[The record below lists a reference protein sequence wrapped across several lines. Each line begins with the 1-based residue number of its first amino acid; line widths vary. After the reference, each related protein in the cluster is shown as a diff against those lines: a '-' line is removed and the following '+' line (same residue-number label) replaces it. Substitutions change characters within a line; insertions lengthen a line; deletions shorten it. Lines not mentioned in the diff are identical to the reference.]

1 MILLDPDM
9 SVANQAIELVRRLND
24 PRYTAGASQISR
36 ELQEI
41 QLSDQGWAAADAMLD
56 HADTNIKFYGAL
68 TLQIKLNKDRST
80 LDDQAAA
87 ELRSR
92 LILWFIRLA
101 LGDMPPK
108 LIIDKLC
115 STMATYFIQTPV
127 PWTQTVRQI
136 ICSLHASD
144 IVPLDMLATYPDT
157 SQIIRELSGLKLF
170 MAVRFCRV
178 LAEDVQNSSTLGPQ
192 YYHLDSIFKS
202 NTTDSAILMTYLF
215 DTSTPLST
223 EIRVEAVN
231 CFSAWVTYSFAHW
244 TTDPV
249 ALQLLQS
256 LTPLVIT
263 HLLHHEESVR
273 DPTVEFFVNTLE
285 YRSKFLQKAHL
296 ESLSLLV
303 RRTIGPQCLLQ
314 NQNFLD
320 PTIVAFSKLITAYG
334 KLVVKDLISAR
345 NQESSQEIV
354 GLFQQLLCAPGYPA
368 EDDQVILNVTE
379 FWIEYAE
386 QIADTVM
393 DAAEDEVPFL
403 AAVRNDLMQAVQTY
417 IPKLQAAPLAV
428 MSEWDED
435 NIDHWQFFRDNI
447 SDFFEQVNNV
457 PETHLLSNMVVL
469 ATSVL
474 PTHQW
479 LHLEAIIFSINCISD
494 SIALSDEN
502 IQALSA
508 LIGTSMFSDISANS
522 AEIPNKLKRAVMTLV
537 DRYSSFIKK
546 NPQFL
551 PPVLTFLFT
560 ILGSTPADRVKLAD
574 ASAKS
579 LEQLCSSCRK
589 SLTPHLDELLQQF
602 PQALSGPSANS
613 YQKEKIMA
621 ALASIIQALPTEE
634 AKAAPLISL
643 IEVIENDLNAAIATL
658 NKGNVEDS
666 EVLGTSALQ
675 CLASIGKGIQA
686 LTNDVID
693 VDSDDEEGNDDSAT
707 TGNFWTSQAG
717 LEIQNRIVQCI
728 NIVEYLHNPGDAM
741 DAACAILRAGL
752 KETKPGP
759 LVFAPGATVAFIS
772 KAQISTPRI
781 EAIIGTACSFVSN
794 CSRKSSP
801 HMFDEM
807 SAVYQRVALVMQQL
821 GDPANDPQL
830 AQLCIDFLQRL
841 LVSYLDVLLSPSDD
855 EIAAALQFVINC
867 MVGNAPMLK
876 RNACNFFETM
886 LGLANPRTAHSL
898 PACRVSPLSVLGAF
912 AAPLS
917 RALIFNIGG
926 LAQRSEIESLCKPLR
941 ALVFSQPGLAKQH
954 LEDALLDAGFPST
967 NVGEKE
973 KRVFVAKVLGLRGGR
988 QTVVVVK
995 EFWALCKGTVTSF
1008 DVLVSKV
1015 TPREIRNP
1023 SDDTYYYL
1031 RTAGQGVNVYVL
1043 DTGFTQELNET
1054 EALRRTVKLA
1064 DDADIVLVALS
1075 GNERLP
1081 KTMALNRQHS
1091 IRD

>member
-1 MILLDPDM
+1 M
-9 SVANQAIELVRRLND
+9 SVADQAIELVRRLND
-24 PRYTAGASQISR
+24 PRYAAGASQISR

-68 TLQIKLNKDRST
+68 TLQIKLNKDRSA
-80 LDDQAAA
+80 LNDHAAA

-108 LIIDKLC
+108 LIVDKLC
-115 STMATYFIQTPV
+115 STMATYFIQSPV
-127 PWTQTVRQI
+127 SWTQTVRQV
-136 ICSLHASD
+136 ICSLHVGD
-144 IVPLDMLATYPDT
+144 IVPHDMLGTYPDT
-157 SQIIRELSGLKLF
+157 SQIISGLSGLRLF

-178 LAEDVQNSSTLGPQ
+178 LAEDVQNSSVLGPQ
-192 YYHLDSIFKS
+192 YYHLDNIFKS
-202 NTTDSAILMTYLF
+202 NTTDSAILMTYVLS
-215 DTSTPLST
+215 TSTPLST

-249 ALQLLQS
+249 ALQLLQN
-256 LTPLVIT
+256 LTPMALE

-273 DPTVEFFVNTLE
+273 DPTVELFVNTLE
-285 YRSKFLQKAHL
+285 YRSKFLQKDQL

-314 NQNFLD
+314 GQNFLD

-334 KLVVKDLISAR
+334 KLVVKDLISER
-345 NQESSQEIV
+345 NQESSQEIID
-354 GLFQQLLCAPGYPA
+354 LFQRLLRAPGYPA

-386 QIADTVM
+386 TIADTLM
-393 DAAEDEVPFL
+393 DAAEDEIPFL
-403 AAVRNDLMQAVQTY
+403 AVVRNDLMQAVQTY
-417 IPKLQAAPLAV
+417 IPKLQTPPLAE

-435 NIDHWQFFRDNI
+435 NVDHWQFFRDNI
-447 SDFFEQVNNV
+447 SDFFDQVNNV

-469 ATSVL
+469 ATNVL
-474 PTHQW
+474 PARQW

-508 LIGTSMFSDISANS
+508 LIGSSLFSDISSNS
-522 AEIPNKLKRAVMTLV
+522 ADVPNKLKRAAMTLV

-574 ASAKS
+574 ASAKT

-589 SLTPHLDELLQQF
+589 SLTPHLDELLQQC

-643 IEVIENDLNAAIATL
+643 IEVIENDLNTAIATL
-658 NKGNVEDS
+658 NKGNLEDS

-693 VDSDDEEGNDDSAT
+693 VDSDDEEGNDDSAA

-717 LEIQNRIVQCI
+717 VEIQNRIVQCI

-759 LVFAPGATVAFIS
+759 FVFPPSTTVAFIS

-794 CSRKSSP
+794 CSRKSAP

-830 AQLCIDFLQRL
+830 AQLCIDFMQRL
-841 LVSYLDVLLSPSDD
+841 LVSYIDVLLSPSDD

-876 RNACNFFETM
+876 RNACNFFETL

-898 PACRVSPLSVLGAF
+898 PPCRVPPLSVLTAF

-954 LEDALLDAGFPST
+954 LEEALLDANFPST
-967 NVGEKE
+967 NAGEKE

-1008 DVLVSKV
+1008 
-1015 TPREIRNP
+1015 E
-1023 SDDTYYYL
+1023 
-1031 RTAGQGVNVYVL
+1031 
-1043 DTGFTQELNET
+1043 
-1054 EALRRTVKLA
+1054 
-1064 DDADIVLVALS
+1064 
-1075 GNERLP
+1075 
-1081 KTMALNRQHS
+1081 
-1091 IRD
+1091 

>member
-1 MILLDPDM
+1 M
-9 SVANQAIELVRRLND
+9 SAAEQAIELVRRLND
-24 PRYTAGASQISR
+24 PRFAAGASQISR

-41 QLSDQGWAAADAMLD
+41 QLSDHGWAAADAMLD
-56 HADTNIKFYGAL
+56 HADANIKFYGAL

-80 LDDQAAA
+80 LNEQAAA

-92 LILWFIRLA
+92 LVLWFVSLRDL
-101 LGDMPPK
+101 PPK

-115 STMATYFIQTPV
+115 STMATYFIQTPL
-127 PWTQTVRQI
+127 PWTQTVRQV
-136 ICSLHASD
+136 ICSLYASD
-144 IVPLDMLATYPDT
+144 VVPHDMLSSYPDT
-157 SQIIRELSGLKLF
+157 SQIIGELSGLRLF

-202 NTTDSAILMTYLF
+202 NTTDSAILMTF
-215 DTSTPLST
+215 VFNPSTRCSP
-223 EIRVEAVN
+223 EIAVEAVN
-231 CFSAWVTYSFAHW
+231 CFSAWVAYSFAHW
-244 TTDPV
+244 NTDPV
-249 ALQLLQS
+249 ALQLLQN
-256 LTPLVIT
+256 LTPMAIQ
-263 HLLHHEESVR
+263 HLLHREQDVR

-285 YRSKFLQKAHL
+285 YRSKFLQKNDL

-303 RRTIGPQCLLQ
+303 RKTIGPQCLAQ
-314 NQNFLD
+314 RPNFLN
-320 PTIVAFSKLITAYG
+320 PAIVAFSKLVTAYG
-334 KLVVKDLISAR
+334 KLIVKDLISER
-345 NQESSQEIV
+345 NRESSQEIID
-354 GLFQQLLCAPGYPA
+354 LLQQLLTAPGYPA

-379 FWIEYAE
+379 FWIEFAE

-393 DAAEDEVPFL
+393 DSPEDEITFL
-403 AAVRNDLMQAVQTY
+403 AVVRTDLMQAVQTY
-417 IPKLQAAPLAV
+417 IPKLQAPPPSE

-435 NIDHWQFFRDNI
+435 NVDQWQFFRDNI
-447 SDFFEQVNNV
+447 SDFFDQVNAI
-457 PETHLLSNMVVL
+457 PDTHLLSNMVVL

-474 PTHQW
+474 PTQNW
-479 LHLEAIIFSINCISD
+479 LRLEVIIFSINCISD
-494 SIALSDEN
+494 SIVLSDEN
-502 IQALSA
+502 TQALSA
-508 LIGTSMFSDISANS
+508 LIGSSLFNDISSNDV
-522 AEIPNKLKRAVMTLV
+522 EVPNKLKRAAMTLV

-560 ILGSTPADRVKLAD
+560 ILASTPADRVKLAD
-574 ASAKS
+574 ASART

-589 SLTPHLDELLQQF
+589 SLTPHLGELLQQC

-634 AKAAPLISL
+634 AKAAPLESL
-643 IEVIENDLNAAIATL
+643 IGVIENDLNTAITTL
-658 NKGNVEDS
+658 NAGNLEDS
-666 EVLGTSALQ
+666 EMLGTSALQ

-693 VDSDDEEGNDDSAT
+693 VDSDDEEANDDPAAT
-707 TGNFWTSQAG
+707 SNFWTSSAG
-717 LEIQNRIVQCI
+717 VEIQNRIVQCI
-728 NIVEYLHNPGDAM
+728 NIVEFLHNPGDAM

-759 LVFAPGATVAFIS
+759 FVFPPQATVTFIS

-794 CSRKSSP
+794 CSRKSAP

-841 LVSYLDVLLSPSDD
+841 LVSYIDVLLSPSDD
-855 EIAAALQFVINC
+855 EIAAVLQFVINC

-876 RNACNFFETM
+876 RNACNFFETL
-886 LGLANPRTAHSL
+886 LGLANPRTANSL
-898 PACRVSPLSVLGAF
+898 PPCRVPPLSVLSAF
-912 AAPLS
+912 AGPLS
-917 RALIFNIGG
+917 QALIFNIGG

-954 LEDALLDAGFPST
+954 LEASLLDPGFPST

-973 KRVFVAKVLGLRGGR
+973 KRVFAAKVLGLRGGR

-1008 DVLVSKV
+1008 
-1015 TPREIRNP
+1015 E
-1023 SDDTYYYL
+1023 
-1031 RTAGQGVNVYVL
+1031 
-1043 DTGFTQELNET
+1043 
-1054 EALRRTVKLA
+1054 
-1064 DDADIVLVALS
+1064 
-1075 GNERLP
+1075 
-1081 KTMALNRQHS
+1081 
-1091 IRD
+1091 

>member
-1 MILLDPDM
+1 M
-9 SVANQAIELVRRLND
+9 SVAGQAIELVRRLND
-24 PRYTAGASQISR
+24 PRYAAGASQISR

-80 LDDQAAA
+80 LNEQAAA

-115 STMATYFIQTPV
+115 STMATYFIQSPV
-127 PWTQTVRQI
+127 SWTQTVRQV
-136 ICSLHASD
+136 ICSLHAGD
-144 IVPLDMLATYPDT
+144 VVPHDMLGTYPDT
-157 SQIIRELSGLKLF
+157 SQIISGLSGLKLF

-178 LAEDVQNSSTLGPQ
+178 LAEDVQNSSVLGPQ
-192 YYHLDSIFKS
+192 YYHLDNIFKS
-202 NTTDSAILMTYLF
+202 NTTDSAILMTYVLS
-215 DTSTPLST
+215 TSTPLST

-249 ALQLLQS
+249 ALQLLQN
-256 LTPLVIT
+256 LTPMALE

-285 YRSKFLQKAHL
+285 YRSKFLQKEQL

-314 NQNFLD
+314 GQNFLD
-320 PTIVAFSKLITAYG
+320 PTLVAFSKLITAYG
-334 KLVVKDLISAR
+334 KLVVKDLISER
-345 NQESSQEIV
+345 TQESSQEIID
-354 GLFQQLLCAPGYPA
+354 LFQQLLRAPGYPA

-386 QIADTVM
+386 TIADTLM
-393 DAAEDEVPFL
+393 DAAEDEIPFL
-403 AAVRNDLMQAVQTY
+403 AVVRNDLMQAVQTY
-417 IPKLQAAPLAV
+417 IPKLQAPPLAE

-435 NIDHWQFFRDNI
+435 NVDHWQFFRDNI
-447 SDFFEQVNNV
+447 SDFFDQVNNV

-469 ATSVL
+469 ATNVL
-474 PTHQW
+474 PARQW

-494 SIALSDEN
+494 SITLSDEN

-508 LIGTSMFSDISANS
+508 LIGSSLFSDISSNS
-522 AEIPNKLKRAVMTLV
+522 ADVPNKLKRAAMTLV

-589 SLTPHLDELLQQF
+589 SLTPHLDELLQQC

-634 AKAAPLISL
+634 AKATPLISL
-643 IEVIENDLNAAIATL
+643 IEVIENDLNTAIATL
-658 NKGNVEDS
+658 NRGNVEDS

-693 VDSDDEEGNDDSAT
+693 VDSDDEEGNDDSAA

-717 LEIQNRIVQCI
+717 VEIQNRIVQCI

-759 LVFAPGATVAFIS
+759 FVFPPSATVAFIS

-794 CSRKSSP
+794 CSRKTAP
-801 HMFDEM
+801 HMFGEM

-830 AQLCIDFLQRL
+830 AQLCIDFMQRL
-841 LVSYLDVLLSPSDD
+841 LVSYIDVLLSPSDD

-876 RNACNFFETM
+876 RNACNFFETL

-898 PACRVSPLSVLGAF
+898 PPCRVPPLSVLTAF

-954 LEDALLDAGFPST
+954 LEEALLDANFPST

-1008 DVLVSKV
+1008 
-1015 TPREIRNP
+1015 E
-1023 SDDTYYYL
+1023 
-1031 RTAGQGVNVYVL
+1031 
-1043 DTGFTQELNET
+1043 
-1054 EALRRTVKLA
+1054 
-1064 DDADIVLVALS
+1064 
-1075 GNERLP
+1075 
-1081 KTMALNRQHS
+1081 
-1091 IRD
+1091 

>member
-1 MILLDPDM
+1 
-9 SVANQAIELVRRLND
+9 
-24 PRYTAGASQISR
+24 
-36 ELQEI
+36 
-41 QLSDQGWAAADAMLD
+41 
-56 HADTNIKFYGAL
+56 
-68 TLQIKLNKDRST
+68 
-80 LDDQAAA
+80 
-87 ELRSR
+87 
-92 LILWFIRLA
+92 
-101 LGDMPPK
+101 
-108 LIIDKLC
+108 
-115 STMATYFIQTPV
+115 
-127 PWTQTVRQI
+127 
-136 ICSLHASD
+136 
-144 IVPLDMLATYPDT
+144 
-157 SQIIRELSGLKLF
+157 
-170 MAVRFCRV
+170 
-178 LAEDVQNSSTLGPQ
+178 
-192 YYHLDSIFKS
+192 
-202 NTTDSAILMTYLF
+202 
-215 DTSTPLST
+215 TSTPLST

-249 ALQLLQS
+249 ALQLLQN
-256 LTPLVIT
+256 LTPMALE

-273 DPTVEFFVNTLE
+273 DPTVELFVNTLE
-285 YRSKFLQKAHL
+285 YRSKFLQKDQL

-314 NQNFLD
+314 GQNFLD

-334 KLVVKDLISAR
+334 KLVVKDLISER
-345 NQESSQEIV
+345 NQESSQEIID
-354 GLFQQLLCAPGYPA
+354 LFQRLLRAPGYPA

-386 QIADTVM
+386 TIADTLM
-393 DAAEDEVPFL
+393 DAAEDEIPFL
-403 AAVRNDLMQAVQTY
+403 AVVRNDLMQAVQTY
-417 IPKLQAAPLAV
+417 IPKLQTPPLAE

-435 NIDHWQFFRDNI
+435 NVDHWQFFRDNI
-447 SDFFEQVNNV
+447 SDFFDQVNNV

-469 ATSVL
+469 ATNVL
-474 PTHQW
+474 PARHW

-508 LIGTSMFSDISANS
+508 LIGSSLFSDISSNS
-522 AEIPNKLKRAVMTLV
+522 ADVPNKLKRAAMTLV

-589 SLTPHLDELLQQF
+589 SLTPHLDELLRQC

-643 IEVIENDLNAAIATL
+643 IEVIENDLNTAIATL

-693 VDSDDEEGNDDSAT
+693 VDSDDEEGNDDSAAM
-707 TGNFWTSQAG
+707 GNFWTSQAG
-717 LEIQNRIVQCI
+717 VEIQNRIVQCI

-759 LVFAPGATVAFIS
+759 FVFPPSATVAFIS

-794 CSRKSSP
+794 CSRKSAP

-830 AQLCIDFLQRL
+830 AQLCIDFMQRL
-841 LVSYLDVLLSPSDD
+841 LVSYIDVLLSPSDD
-855 EIAAALQFVINC
+855 EIAATLQFVINC

-876 RNACNFFETM
+876 RNACSFFETL

-898 PACRVSPLSVLGAF
+898 PPCRVPPLSVLSAF

-917 RALIFNIGG
+917 RALVFNIGG

-954 LEDALLDAGFPST
+954 LEEALLDANFPST

-1008 DVLVSKV
+1008 
-1015 TPREIRNP
+1015 E
-1023 SDDTYYYL
+1023 
-1031 RTAGQGVNVYVL
+1031 
-1043 DTGFTQELNET
+1043 
-1054 EALRRTVKLA
+1054 
-1064 DDADIVLVALS
+1064 
-1075 GNERLP
+1075 
-1081 KTMALNRQHS
+1081 
-1091 IRD
+1091 

>member
-1 MILLDPDM
+1 M
-9 SVANQAIELVRRLND
+9 SVADQAIELVRRLND
-24 PRYTAGASQISR
+24 PRYAAGASQISR

-41 QLSDQGWAAADAMLD
+41 QLSDQGWVAADAMLD
-56 HADTNIKFYGAL
+56 HTDTNIKFYGAL

-80 LDDQAAA
+80 LNEQAAA

-115 STMATYFIQTPV
+115 STMATYFIQSPV

-136 ICSLHASD
+136 ICSLHAGD
-144 IVPLDMLATYPDT
+144 VVPHDMLGTYSDT
-157 SQIIRELSGLKLF
+157 SRIISGLSGLKLF

-178 LAEDVQNSSTLGPQ
+178 LAEDVQNSSVLGPQ
-192 YYHLDSIFKS
+192 YYHLDNIFKS
-202 NTTDSAILMTYLF
+202 NTTDSAILMTYVF
-215 DTSTPLST
+215 STSTPLST

-249 ALQLLQS
+249 ALQLLQN
-256 LTPLVIT
+256 LTPMALE
-263 HLLHHEESVR
+263 HLLHHDESVR

-285 YRSKFLQKAHL
+285 YRSKFLQKEQL

-303 RRTIGPQCLLQ
+303 RRTVGPQCLLQ
-314 NQNFLD
+314 GQSFLD

-334 KLVVKDLISAR
+334 KLVVKDLISER
-345 NQESSQEIV
+345 NQESSQEIID
-354 GLFQQLLCAPGYPA
+354 LFQQLLRAPGYPA

-386 QIADTVM
+386 TIADTLM
-393 DAAEDEVPFL
+393 DAAEDEIPFL
-403 AAVRNDLMQAVQTY
+403 AIVRNDLMQAVQTY
-417 IPKLQAAPLAV
+417 IPKLQAPPLAE
-428 MSEWDED
+428 MTEWDED
-435 NIDHWQFFRDNI
+435 NVDHWQFFRDNI
-447 SDFFEQVNNV
+447 SDFFDQVNNV

-469 ATSVL
+469 ATNVL
-474 PTHQW
+474 PACQW

-508 LIGTSMFSDISANS
+508 LIGSSLFSDISSNS
-522 AEIPNKLKRAVMTLV
+522 TDVPNKLKRAAMTLV

-560 ILGSTPADRVKLAD
+560 ILASTPADRVKLAD

-589 SLTPHLDELLQQF
+589 SLTPHLDELLQQC

-621 ALASIIQALPTEE
+621 ALASIIQALPSEE

-643 IEVIENDLNAAIATL
+643 IQVIENDLNTAIATL
-658 NKGNVEDS
+658 NKGNLEDS

-693 VDSDDEEGNDDSAT
+693 VDSDDEEGNDDIAA

-717 LEIQNRIVQCI
+717 IEIQNRIVQCI

-759 LVFAPGATVAFIS
+759 FVFPPSATVAFIS

-794 CSRKSSP
+794 CSRKTAP

-830 AQLCIDFLQRL
+830 AQLCIDFMQRL
-841 LVSYLDVLLSPSDD
+841 LVSYIDVLLSPTDD

-876 RNACNFFETM
+876 RNACNFFETL

-898 PACRVSPLSVLGAF
+898 PSCRVPPLSVLTAF
-912 AAPLS
+912 ASPLS
-917 RALIFNIGG
+917 RAVIFNIGG

-954 LEDALLDAGFPST
+954 LEQALLDPSFPST
-967 NVGEKE
+967 NVEEKE
-973 KRVFVAKVLGLRGGR
+973 KRVFAAKVLGLRGGR

-1008 DVLVSKV
+1008 
-1015 TPREIRNP
+1015 E
-1023 SDDTYYYL
+1023 
-1031 RTAGQGVNVYVL
+1031 
-1043 DTGFTQELNET
+1043 
-1054 EALRRTVKLA
+1054 
-1064 DDADIVLVALS
+1064 
-1075 GNERLP
+1075 
-1081 KTMALNRQHS
+1081 
-1091 IRD
+1091 

>member
-1 MILLDPDM
+1 M
-9 SVANQAIELVRRLND
+9 SVADQAIELVRRLND
-24 PRYTAGASQISR
+24 PRYAADASQISR
-36 ELQEI
+36 QLQDI

-80 LDDQAAA
+80 LNEYAAT

-115 STMATYFIQTPV
+115 STMATYFIQSPV
-127 PWTQTVRQI
+127 SWTQTVRQI
-136 ICSLHASD
+136 ICSLHAGD
-144 IVPLDMLATYPDT
+144 VVPHDMLGTYPDT
-157 SQIIRELSGLKLF
+157 SQIISGLSGLKLF

-178 LAEDVQNSSTLGPQ
+178 LAEDVQNSSVLGPQ
-192 YYHLDSIFKS
+192 YYHLDNIFKS
-202 NTTDSAILMTYLF
+202 NTTDSAILMTYVLS
-215 DTSTPLST
+215 TSTPLST

-249 ALQLLQS
+249 ALQLLQN
-256 LTPLVIT
+256 LTPMALE

-273 DPTVEFFVNTLE
+273 DPTVELFVNTLE
-285 YRSKFLQKAHL
+285 YRSKFLQKDQL

-314 NQNFLD
+314 GQNFLD

-334 KLVVKDLISAR
+334 KLVVKDLISER
-345 NQESSQEIV
+345 NQESSQEIID
-354 GLFQQLLCAPGYPA
+354 LFQRLLRAPGYPA

-386 QIADTVM
+386 TIADTLM
-393 DAAEDEVPFL
+393 DAAEDEIPFL
-403 AAVRNDLMQAVQTY
+403 AVVRNDLMQAVQTY
-417 IPKLQAAPLAV
+417 IPKLQTPPLAE

-435 NIDHWQFFRDNI
+435 NVDHWQFFRDNI
-447 SDFFEQVNNV
+447 SDFFDQVNNV

-469 ATSVL
+469 ATNVL
-474 PTHQW
+474 PARQW

-508 LIGTSMFSDISANS
+508 LIGSSLFSDISSNS
-522 AEIPNKLKRAVMTLV
+522 ADVPNKLKRAAMTLV

-574 ASAKS
+574 ASAKT

-589 SLTPHLDELLQQF
+589 SLTPHLDELLQQC

-643 IEVIENDLNAAIATL
+643 IEVIENDLNTAIATL
-658 NKGNVEDS
+658 NKGNLEDS

-693 VDSDDEEGNDDSAT
+693 VDSDDEEGNDDSAA

-717 LEIQNRIVQCI
+717 VEIQNRIVQCI

-759 LVFAPGATVAFIS
+759 FVFPPSTTVAFIS

-794 CSRKSSP
+794 CSRKSAP

-830 AQLCIDFLQRL
+830 AQLCIDFMQRL
-841 LVSYLDVLLSPSDD
+841 LVSYIDVLLSPSDD

-876 RNACNFFETM
+876 RNACNFFETL

-898 PACRVSPLSVLGAF
+898 PPCRVPPLSVLTAF

-954 LEDALLDAGFPST
+954 LEEALLDANFPST
-967 NVGEKE
+967 NAGEKE

-1008 DVLVSKV
+1008 
-1015 TPREIRNP
+1015 E
-1023 SDDTYYYL
+1023 
-1031 RTAGQGVNVYVL
+1031 
-1043 DTGFTQELNET
+1043 
-1054 EALRRTVKLA
+1054 
-1064 DDADIVLVALS
+1064 
-1075 GNERLP
+1075 
-1081 KTMALNRQHS
+1081 
-1091 IRD
+1091 

>member
-1 MILLDPDM
+1 M
-9 SVANQAIELVRRLND
+9 SVADQAIELVRRLND
-24 PRYTAGASQISR
+24 PRYAAGASQISR

-80 LDDQAAA
+80 LNDSAAD

-115 STMATYFIQTPV
+115 STMATYFIQSPV
-127 PWTQTVRQI
+127 SWTQTVRQI
-136 ICSLHASD
+136 ICSLHAGEVVSH
-144 IVPLDMLATYPDT
+144 DMLGTYPDT
-157 SQIIRELSGLKLF
+157 SQIVSGLSGLKLF

-178 LAEDVQNSSTLGPQ
+178 LAEDVQNSSILGPQ
-192 YYHLDSIFKS
+192 YYHLDNIFKS
-202 NTTDSAILMTYLF
+202 NTTDSAILITYVF
-215 DTSTPLST
+215 STSTPLST

-249 ALQLLQS
+249 ALQLLQN
-256 LTPLVIT
+256 LTPMAME
-263 HLLHHEESVR
+263 HLLHQEESVR
-273 DPTVEFFVNTLE
+273 DPAVEFFVNTLE
-285 YRSKFLQKAHL
+285 YRSKFLQKEHL

-314 NQNFLD
+314 SSNFLD

-334 KLVVKDLISAR
+334 KLIVKDLMNER
-345 NQESSQEIV
+345 NHESSQEIID
-354 GLFQQLLCAPGYPA
+354 LFQQLLRAPGYPA
-368 EDDQVILNVTE
+368 EDDHVILNVTE

-393 DAAEDEVPFL
+393 DAAEDEIPFL

-417 IPKLQAAPLAV
+417 IPKLQAPPLAE

-435 NIDHWQFFRDNI
+435 NVDHWQFFRDNI
-447 SDFFEQVNNV
+447 SDFFDQVNNV
-457 PETHLLSNMVVL
+457 PETHLLSNMIVL
-469 ATSVL
+469 ATNVL

-494 SIALSDEN
+494 SIAMSDEN

-508 LIGTSMFSDISANS
+508 LIGSSLFSDISSNS
-522 AEIPNKLKRAVMTLV
+522 ADIPNKLKRAAMTLV

-560 ILGSTPADRVKLAD
+560 ILGSTLADRVKLAD

-589 SLTPHLDELLQQF
+589 SLTPHLDELLQQC

-658 NKGNVEDS
+658 NKGNIEDS

-686 LTNDVID
+686 PTNDVID
-693 VDSDDEEGNDDSAT
+693 VDSDDEEGNDDSAAT
-707 TGNFWTSQAG
+707 SNFWTSQAG
-717 LEIQNRIVQCI
+717 VEIQNRIVQCI

-759 LVFAPGATVAFIS
+759 FVFPPSATVAFIS

-794 CSRKSSP
+794 CSRKSAP

-830 AQLCIDFLQRL
+830 AQLCIDFMQRL
-841 LVSYLDVLLSPSDD
+841 LVSYIDVLLSPSDD

-876 RNACNFFETM
+876 RNACNFFETL

-898 PACRVSPLSVLGAF
+898 PACRVPPLSVLNAF

-954 LEDALLDAGFPST
+954 LEEALLDANFPST

-1008 DVLVSKV
+1008 
-1015 TPREIRNP
+1015 E
-1023 SDDTYYYL
+1023 
-1031 RTAGQGVNVYVL
+1031 
-1043 DTGFTQELNET
+1043 
-1054 EALRRTVKLA
+1054 
-1064 DDADIVLVALS
+1064 
-1075 GNERLP
+1075 
-1081 KTMALNRQHS
+1081 
-1091 IRD
+1091 

>member
-1 MILLDPDM
+1 
-9 SVANQAIELVRRLND
+9 
-24 PRYTAGASQISR
+24 
-36 ELQEI
+36 
-41 QLSDQGWAAADAMLD
+41 
-56 HADTNIKFYGAL
+56 
-68 TLQIKLNKDRST
+68 
-80 LDDQAAA
+80 
-87 ELRSR
+87 
-92 LILWFIRLA
+92 
-101 LGDMPPK
+101 
-108 LIIDKLC
+108 
-115 STMATYFIQTPV
+115 
-127 PWTQTVRQI
+127 
-136 ICSLHASD
+136 
-144 IVPLDMLATYPDT
+144 
-157 SQIIRELSGLKLF
+157 
-170 MAVRFCRV
+170 
-178 LAEDVQNSSTLGPQ
+178 
-192 YYHLDSIFKS
+192 
-202 NTTDSAILMTYLF
+202 MTYVLS
-215 DTSTPLST
+215 TSTPLST

-249 ALQLLQS
+249 ALQLLQN
-256 LTPLVIT
+256 LTPMALE

-285 YRSKFLQKAHL
+285 YRSKFLQKEQL

-314 NQNFLD
+314 GQNFLD

-334 KLVVKDLISAR
+334 KLVVKDLISER
-345 NQESSQEIV
+345 NQESSQEIID
-354 GLFQQLLCAPGYPA
+354 LFQQLLRAPGYPA
-368 EDDQVILNVTE
+368 EDDQVIINVTE

-386 QIADTVM
+386 TIADTLM
-393 DAAEDEVPFL
+393 DAAEDKIPFL
-403 AAVRNDLMQAVQTY
+403 AVVRNDLMQAVQTY
-417 IPKLQAAPLAV
+417 IPKLQAPPLAE

-435 NIDHWQFFRDNI
+435 NVDHWQFFRDNI
-447 SDFFEQVNNV
+447 SDFFDQVNNV

-469 ATSVL
+469 ATNVL
-474 PTHQW
+474 PARHW

-508 LIGTSMFSDISANS
+508 LIGSSLFSDISSNS
-522 AEIPNKLKRAVMTLV
+522 ADVPNKLKRAAMTLV

-589 SLTPHLDELLQQF
+589 SLTPHLDELLRQC

-643 IEVIENDLNAAIATL
+643 IEVIENDLNTAIATL

-693 VDSDDEEGNDDSAT
+693 VDSDDEEGNDDSAAM
-707 TGNFWTSQAG
+707 GNFWTSQAG
-717 LEIQNRIVQCI
+717 VEIQNRIVQCI

-759 LVFAPGATVAFIS
+759 FVFPPSATVAFIS

-794 CSRKSSP
+794 CSRKSAP

-830 AQLCIDFLQRL
+830 AQLCIDFMQRL
-841 LVSYLDVLLSPSDD
+841 LVSYIDVLLSPSDD
-855 EIAAALQFVINC
+855 EIAATLQFVINC

-876 RNACNFFETM
+876 RNACSFFETL

-898 PACRVSPLSVLGAF
+898 PPCRVPPLSVLSAF

-917 RALIFNIGG
+917 RALVFNIGG

-954 LEDALLDAGFPST
+954 LEEALLDANFPST

-1008 DVLVSKV
+1008 
-1015 TPREIRNP
+1015 E
-1023 SDDTYYYL
+1023 
-1031 RTAGQGVNVYVL
+1031 
-1043 DTGFTQELNET
+1043 
-1054 EALRRTVKLA
+1054 
-1064 DDADIVLVALS
+1064 
-1075 GNERLP
+1075 
-1081 KTMALNRQHS
+1081 
-1091 IRD
+1091 

>member
-1 MILLDPDM
+1 
-9 SVANQAIELVRRLND
+9 
-24 PRYTAGASQISR
+24 
-36 ELQEI
+36 
-41 QLSDQGWAAADAMLD
+41 
-56 HADTNIKFYGAL
+56 
-68 TLQIKLNKDRST
+68 
-80 LDDQAAA
+80 
-87 ELRSR
+87 
-92 LILWFIRLA
+92 
-101 LGDMPPK
+101 
-108 LIIDKLC
+108 
-115 STMATYFIQTPV
+115 
-127 PWTQTVRQI
+127 
-136 ICSLHASD
+136 
-144 IVPLDMLATYPDT
+144 
-157 SQIIRELSGLKLF
+157 
-170 MAVRFCRV
+170 
-178 LAEDVQNSSTLGPQ
+178 
-192 YYHLDSIFKS
+192 
-202 NTTDSAILMTYLF
+202 
-215 DTSTPLST
+215 
-223 EIRVEAVN
+223 
-231 CFSAWVTYSFAHW
+231 
-244 TTDPV
+244 
-249 ALQLLQS
+249 
-256 LTPLVIT
+256 
-263 HLLHHEESVR
+263 
-273 DPTVEFFVNTLE
+273 
-285 YRSKFLQKAHL
+285 
-296 ESLSLLV
+296 
-303 RRTIGPQCLLQ
+303 
-314 NQNFLD
+314 
-320 PTIVAFSKLITAYG
+320 
-334 KLVVKDLISAR
+334 
-345 NQESSQEIV
+345 
-354 GLFQQLLCAPGYPA
+354 
-368 EDDQVILNVTE
+368 
-379 FWIEYAE
+379 
-386 QIADTVM
+386 
-393 DAAEDEVPFL
+393 
-403 AAVRNDLMQAVQTY
+403 
-417 IPKLQAAPLAV
+417 
-428 MSEWDED
+428 
-435 NIDHWQFFRDNI
+435 
-447 SDFFEQVNNV
+447 
-457 PETHLLSNMVVL
+457 MVVL
-469 ATSVL
+469 ATNVL
-474 PTHQW
+474 PARQW

-508 LIGTSMFSDISANS
+508 LIGSSLFSDISSNS
-522 AEIPNKLKRAVMTLV
+522 ADVPNKLKRAAMTLV

-574 ASAKS
+574 ASAKT

-589 SLTPHLDELLQQF
+589 SLTPHLDELLQQC

-643 IEVIENDLNAAIATL
+643 IEVIENDLNTAIATL
-658 NKGNVEDS
+658 NKGNLEDS

-693 VDSDDEEGNDDSAT
+693 VDSDDEEGNDDSAA

-717 LEIQNRIVQCI
+717 VEIQNRIVQCI

-759 LVFAPGATVAFIS
+759 FVFPPSTTVAFIS

-794 CSRKSSP
+794 CSRKSAP

-830 AQLCIDFLQRL
+830 AQLCIDFMQRL
-841 LVSYLDVLLSPSDD
+841 LVSYIDVLLSPSDD

-876 RNACNFFETM
+876 RNACNFFETL

-898 PACRVSPLSVLGAF
+898 PPCRVPPLSVLTAF

-954 LEDALLDAGFPST
+954 LEEALLDANFPST
-967 NVGEKE
+967 NAGEKE

-1008 DVLVSKV
+1008 
-1015 TPREIRNP
+1015 E
-1023 SDDTYYYL
+1023 
-1031 RTAGQGVNVYVL
+1031 
-1043 DTGFTQELNET
+1043 
-1054 EALRRTVKLA
+1054 
-1064 DDADIVLVALS
+1064 
-1075 GNERLP
+1075 
-1081 KTMALNRQHS
+1081 
-1091 IRD
+1091 

>member
-1 MILLDPDM
+1 
-9 SVANQAIELVRRLND
+9 
-24 PRYTAGASQISR
+24 
-36 ELQEI
+36 
-41 QLSDQGWAAADAMLD
+41 
-56 HADTNIKFYGAL
+56 
-68 TLQIKLNKDRST
+68 
-80 LDDQAAA
+80 
-87 ELRSR
+87 
-92 LILWFIRLA
+92 
-101 LGDMPPK
+101 
-108 LIIDKLC
+108 
-115 STMATYFIQTPV
+115 
-127 PWTQTVRQI
+127 
-136 ICSLHASD
+136 
-144 IVPLDMLATYPDT
+144 
-157 SQIIRELSGLKLF
+157 
-170 MAVRFCRV
+170 
-178 LAEDVQNSSTLGPQ
+178 
-192 YYHLDSIFKS
+192 
-202 NTTDSAILMTYLF
+202 
-215 DTSTPLST
+215 T

-249 ALQLLQS
+249 ALQLLQN
-256 LTPLVIT
+256 LTPMALE

-273 DPTVEFFVNTLE
+273 DPTVELFVNTLE
-285 YRSKFLQKAHL
+285 YRSKFLQKDQL

-314 NQNFLD
+314 GQNFLD

-334 KLVVKDLISAR
+334 KLVVKDLISER
-345 NQESSQEIV
+345 NQESSQEIID
-354 GLFQQLLCAPGYPA
+354 LFQRLLRAPGYPA

-386 QIADTVM
+386 TIADTLM
-393 DAAEDEVPFL
+393 DAAEDEIPFL
-403 AAVRNDLMQAVQTY
+403 AVVRNDLMQAVQTY
-417 IPKLQAAPLAV
+417 IPKLQTPPLAE

-435 NIDHWQFFRDNI
+435 NVDHWQFFRDNI
-447 SDFFEQVNNV
+447 SDFFDQVNNV

-469 ATSVL
+469 ATNVL
-474 PTHQW
+474 PARHW

-508 LIGTSMFSDISANS
+508 LIGSSLFSDISSNS
-522 AEIPNKLKRAVMTLV
+522 ADVPNKLKRAAMTLV

-589 SLTPHLDELLQQF
+589 SLTPHLDELLRQC

-643 IEVIENDLNAAIATL
+643 IEVIENDLNTAIATL

-693 VDSDDEEGNDDSAT
+693 VDSDDEEGNDDSAAM
-707 TGNFWTSQAG
+707 GNFWTSQAG
-717 LEIQNRIVQCI
+717 VEIQNRIVQCI

-759 LVFAPGATVAFIS
+759 FVFPPSATVAFIS

-794 CSRKSSP
+794 CSRKSAP

-830 AQLCIDFLQRL
+830 AQLCIDFMQRL
-841 LVSYLDVLLSPSDD
+841 LVSYIDVLLSPSDD
-855 EIAAALQFVINC
+855 EIAATLQFVINC

-876 RNACNFFETM
+876 RNACSFFETL

-898 PACRVSPLSVLGAF
+898 PPCRVPPLSVLSAF

-917 RALIFNIGG
+917 RALVFNIGG

-954 LEDALLDAGFPST
+954 LEEALLDANFPST

-1008 DVLVSKV
+1008 
-1015 TPREIRNP
+1015 E
-1023 SDDTYYYL
+1023 
-1031 RTAGQGVNVYVL
+1031 
-1043 DTGFTQELNET
+1043 
-1054 EALRRTVKLA
+1054 
-1064 DDADIVLVALS
+1064 
-1075 GNERLP
+1075 
-1081 KTMALNRQHS
+1081 
-1091 IRD
+1091 

>member
-1 MILLDPDM
+1 M
-9 SVANQAIELVRRLND
+9 SVADQAIELVRRLND
-24 PRYTAGASQISR
+24 PRYAAGASQISR

-41 QLSDQGWAAADAMLD
+41 QLSDQGWAAANAMLD

-80 LDDQAAA
+80 LNEHAAA

-115 STMATYFIQTPV
+115 STMATYFIQSPV
-127 PWTQTVRQI
+127 TWTQTVRQI
-136 ICSLHASD
+136 ICSLHAGD
-144 IVPLDMLATYPDT
+144 VVPHDMLGTYPDT
-157 SQIIRELSGLKLF
+157 SQIISGLSGLKLF

-178 LAEDVQNSSTLGPQ
+178 LAEDVQNSSVLGPQ
-192 YYHLDSIFKS
+192 YYHLDNIFKG
-202 NTTDSAILMTYLF
+202 NTTDSAILMTYVF
-215 DTSTPLST
+215 STSTLLST

-231 CFSAWVTYSFAHW
+231 CFSAWVTYSFSHW
-244 TTDPV
+244 ATDPV
-249 ALQLLQS
+249 ALQLLQN
-256 LTPLVIT
+256 LTPMALE
-263 HLLHHEESVR
+263 HLLHHDESVR

-285 YRSKFLQKAHL
+285 YRSKFLQKEQL

-303 RRTIGPQCLLQ
+303 RRTIGPQCVLQ
-314 NQNFLD
+314 GQNFLD

-334 KLVVKDLISAR
+334 KLVVKDLISER
-345 NQESSQEIV
+345 NQESSQEIID
-354 GLFQQLLCAPGYPA
+354 LFQQLLRAPGYPA

-386 QIADTVM
+386 TIADTLM
-393 DAAEDEVPFL
+393 DAAEDEIPFL
-403 AAVRNDLMQAVQTY
+403 AIVRNDLMQAVQTY
-417 IPKLQAAPLAV
+417 IPKLQAPPLAE

-435 NIDHWQFFRDNI
+435 NVDHWQFFRDNI
-447 SDFFEQVNNV
+447 SDFFDQVNNV

-474 PTHQW
+474 PTRQW

-508 LIGTSMFSDISANS
+508 LIGSSLFSDISSNS
-522 AEIPNKLKRAVMTLV
+522 ADVPNKLKRAAMTLV

-589 SLTPHLDELLQQF
+589 SLTPHLDELLQQC

-643 IEVIENDLNAAIATL
+643 IEVIENDLNTAIATL

-693 VDSDDEEGNDDSAT
+693 VDSDDEEGNDDSAA

-717 LEIQNRIVQCI
+717 VEIQNRIVQCI

-759 LVFAPGATVAFIS
+759 FVFPPSATVAFIS

-794 CSRKSSP
+794 CSRKSAP
-801 HMFDEM
+801 HMFDEI
-807 SAVYQRVALVMQQL
+807 SAVYQTVALVMQQL

-830 AQLCIDFLQRL
+830 AQLCIDFMQRL
-841 LVSYLDVLLSPSDD
+841 LVSYIDVLLSPSDD

-876 RNACNFFETM
+876 RNACNFFETL

-898 PACRVSPLSVLGAF
+898 PACRVPPLSVLSAF

-954 LEDALLDAGFPST
+954 LEEALLDANFPSI

-1008 DVLVSKV
+1008 
-1015 TPREIRNP
+1015 E
-1023 SDDTYYYL
+1023 
-1031 RTAGQGVNVYVL
+1031 
-1043 DTGFTQELNET
+1043 
-1054 EALRRTVKLA
+1054 
-1064 DDADIVLVALS
+1064 
-1075 GNERLP
+1075 
-1081 KTMALNRQHS
+1081 
-1091 IRD
+1091 

>member
-1 MILLDPDM
+1 M
-9 SVANQAIELVRRLND
+9 SVADQAIELVRRLND
-24 PRYTAGASQISR
+24 PRYAADASQISR
-36 ELQEI
+36 QLQDI

-80 LDDQAAA
+80 LNEYAAT

-115 STMATYFIQTPV
+115 STMATYFIQSPV
-127 PWTQTVRQI
+127 SWTQTVRQI
-136 ICSLHASD
+136 ICSLHAGD
-144 IVPLDMLATYPDT
+144 VVPHDMLGTYPDT
-157 SQIIRELSGLKLF
+157 SQIISGLSGLKLF

-178 LAEDVQNSSTLGPQ
+178 LAEDVQNSSVLGPQ
-192 YYHLDSIFKS
+192 YYHLDNIFKS
-202 NTTDSAILMTYLF
+202 NTTDSAILMTYVLS
-215 DTSTPLST
+215 TSTPLST

-249 ALQLLQS
+249 ALQLLQN
-256 LTPLVIT
+256 LTPMALE

-273 DPTVEFFVNTLE
+273 DPTVELFVNTLE
-285 YRSKFLQKAHL
+285 YRSKFLQKDQL

-314 NQNFLD
+314 GQNFLD

-334 KLVVKDLISAR
+334 KLVVKDLISER
-345 NQESSQEIV
+345 NRESSQEIID
-354 GLFQQLLCAPGYPA
+354 LFQRLLRAPGYPA

-386 QIADTVM
+386 TIADTLM
-393 DAAEDEVPFL
+393 DAAEDEIPFL
-403 AAVRNDLMQAVQTY
+403 AVVRTDLMQAVQTY
-417 IPKLQAAPLAV
+417 IPKLQAPPLAE

-435 NIDHWQFFRDNI
+435 NVDHWQFFRDNI
-447 SDFFEQVNNV
+447 SDFFDQVNNV

-469 ATSVL
+469 ATNVL
-474 PTHQW
+474 PARQW
-479 LHLEAIIFSINCISD
+479 LHLEAIIFSITCISD

-508 LIGTSMFSDISANS
+508 LIGSSLFSDISSNS
-522 AEIPNKLKRAVMTLV
+522 ADVPNKLKRAAMTLV

-574 ASAKS
+574 ASAKT

-589 SLTPHLDELLQQF
+589 SLTPHLDELLQQC

-643 IEVIENDLNAAIATL
+643 IEVIENDLNTAIATL
-658 NKGNVEDS
+658 NKGNLEDS

-693 VDSDDEEGNDDSAT
+693 VDSDDEEGNDDSAA

-717 LEIQNRIVQCI
+717 VEIQNRIVQCI

-759 LVFAPGATVAFIS
+759 FVFPPSATVAFIS

-794 CSRKSSP
+794 CSRKSAP

-830 AQLCIDFLQRL
+830 AQLCIDFMQRL
-841 LVSYLDVLLSPSDD
+841 LVSYIDVLLSPSDD

-876 RNACNFFETM
+876 RNACNFFETL

-898 PACRVSPLSVLGAF
+898 PPCRVPPLSVLTAF

-954 LEDALLDAGFPST
+954 LEEALLDANFPST

-1008 DVLVSKV
+1008 
-1015 TPREIRNP
+1015 E
-1023 SDDTYYYL
+1023 
-1031 RTAGQGVNVYVL
+1031 
-1043 DTGFTQELNET
+1043 
-1054 EALRRTVKLA
+1054 
-1064 DDADIVLVALS
+1064 
-1075 GNERLP
+1075 
-1081 KTMALNRQHS
+1081 
-1091 IRD
+1091 

>member
-1 MILLDPDM
+1 M
-9 SVANQAIELVRRLND
+9 SVADQAIELVRRLND
-24 PRYTAGASQISR
+24 PRYAAGASQISR

-68 TLQIKLNKDRST
+68 TLQIKLNKDRSA
-80 LDDQAAA
+80 LNDHAAA

-108 LIIDKLC
+108 LIVDKLC
-115 STMATYFIQTPV
+115 STMATYFIQSPV
-127 PWTQTVRQI
+127 SWTQTVRQV
-136 ICSLHASD
+136 ICSLHVGD
-144 IVPLDMLATYPDT
+144 IVPHDMLGTYPDT
-157 SQIIRELSGLKLF
+157 SQIISGLSGLRLF

-178 LAEDVQNSSTLGPQ
+178 LAEDVQNSSVLGPQ
-192 YYHLDSIFKS
+192 YYHLDNIFKS
-202 NTTDSAILMTYLF
+202 NTTDSAILMTYVLS
-215 DTSTPLST
+215 TSTPLST

-249 ALQLLQS
+249 ALQLLQN
-256 LTPLVIT
+256 LTPMALE

-285 YRSKFLQKAHL
+285 YRSKFLQKEQL

-314 NQNFLD
+314 GQNFLD

-334 KLVVKDLISAR
+334 KLVVKDLISER
-345 NQESSQEIV
+345 NQESSQEIID
-354 GLFQQLLCAPGYPA
+354 LFQQLLRAPGYPA
-368 EDDQVILNVTE
+368 EDDQVIINVTE

-386 QIADTVM
+386 TIADTLM
-393 DAAEDEVPFL
+393 DAAEDKIPFL
-403 AAVRNDLMQAVQTY
+403 AVVRNDLMQAVQTY
-417 IPKLQAAPLAV
+417 IPKLQAPPLAE

-435 NIDHWQFFRDNI
+435 NVDHWQFFRDNI
-447 SDFFEQVNNV
+447 SDFFDQVNNV

-469 ATSVL
+469 ATNVL
-474 PTHQW
+474 PARHW

-508 LIGTSMFSDISANS
+508 LIGSSLFSDISSNS
-522 AEIPNKLKRAVMTLV
+522 ADVPNKLKRAAMTLV

-589 SLTPHLDELLQQF
+589 SLTPHLDELLRQC

-643 IEVIENDLNAAIATL
+643 IEVIENDLNTAIATL

-693 VDSDDEEGNDDSAT
+693 VDSDDEEGNDDSAAM
-707 TGNFWTSQAG
+707 GNFWTSQAG
-717 LEIQNRIVQCI
+717 VEIQNRIVQCI

-759 LVFAPGATVAFIS
+759 FVFPPSATVAFIS

-794 CSRKSSP
+794 CSRKSAP

-830 AQLCIDFLQRL
+830 AQLCIDFMQRL
-841 LVSYLDVLLSPSDD
+841 LVSYIDVLLSPSDD
-855 EIAAALQFVINC
+855 EIAATLQFVINC

-876 RNACNFFETM
+876 RNACSFFETL

-898 PACRVSPLSVLGAF
+898 PPCRVPPLSVLSAF

-917 RALIFNIGG
+917 RALVFNIGG

-954 LEDALLDAGFPST
+954 LEEALLDANFPST

-1008 DVLVSKV
+1008 
-1015 TPREIRNP
+1015 E
-1023 SDDTYYYL
+1023 
-1031 RTAGQGVNVYVL
+1031 
-1043 DTGFTQELNET
+1043 
-1054 EALRRTVKLA
+1054 
-1064 DDADIVLVALS
+1064 
-1075 GNERLP
+1075 
-1081 KTMALNRQHS
+1081 
-1091 IRD
+1091 

>member
-1 MILLDPDM
+1 M
-9 SVANQAIELVRRLND
+9 SVADQAIELVRRLND
-24 PRYTAGASQISR
+24 PRYAAGASQISR

-68 TLQIKLNKDRST
+68 TLQIKLNKDRSA
-80 LDDQAAA
+80 LNDHAAA

-108 LIIDKLC
+108 LIVDKLC
-115 STMATYFIQTPV
+115 STMATYFIQSPV
-127 PWTQTVRQI
+127 SWTQTVRQV
-136 ICSLHASD
+136 ICSLHVGD
-144 IVPLDMLATYPDT
+144 IVPHDMLGTYPDT
-157 SQIIRELSGLKLF
+157 SQIISGLSGLRLF

-178 LAEDVQNSSTLGPQ
+178 LAEDVQNSSVLGPQ
-192 YYHLDSIFKS
+192 YYHLDNIFKS
-202 NTTDSAILMTYLF
+202 NTTDSAILMTYVLS
-215 DTSTPLST
+215 TSTPLST

-249 ALQLLQS
+249 ALQLLQN
-256 LTPLVIT
+256 LTPMALE

-285 YRSKFLQKAHL
+285 YRSKFLQKEQL

-314 NQNFLD
+314 GQNFLD

-334 KLVVKDLISAR
+334 KLVVKDLISER
-345 NQESSQEIV
+345 NQESSQEIID
-354 GLFQQLLCAPGYPA
+354 LFQQLLRAPGYPA
-368 EDDQVILNVTE
+368 EDDQVIINVTE

-386 QIADTVM
+386 TIADTLM
-393 DAAEDEVPFL
+393 DAAEDKIPFL
-403 AAVRNDLMQAVQTY
+403 AVVRNDLMQAVQTY
-417 IPKLQAAPLAV
+417 IPKLQAPPLAE

-435 NIDHWQFFRDNI
+435 NVDHWQFFRDNI
-447 SDFFEQVNNV
+447 SDFFDQVNNV

-469 ATSVL
+469 ATNVL
-474 PTHQW
+474 PARHW

-508 LIGTSMFSDISANS
+508 LIGSSLFSDISSNS
-522 AEIPNKLKRAVMTLV
+522 ADVPNKLKRAAMTLV

-589 SLTPHLDELLQQF
+589 SLTPHLDELLRQC

-643 IEVIENDLNAAIATL
+643 IEVIENDLNTAIATL

-693 VDSDDEEGNDDSAT
+693 VDSDDEEGNDDSAAM
-707 TGNFWTSQAG
+707 GNFWTSQAG
-717 LEIQNRIVQCI
+717 VEIQNRIVQCI

-759 LVFAPGATVAFIS
+759 FVFPPSATVAFIS

-794 CSRKSSP
+794 CSRKSAP

-830 AQLCIDFLQRL
+830 AQLCIDFMQRL
-841 LVSYLDVLLSPSDD
+841 LVSYIDVLLSPSDD
-855 EIAAALQFVINC
+855 EIAATLQFVINC

-876 RNACNFFETM
+876 RNACSFFETL

-898 PACRVSPLSVLGAF
+898 PPCRVPPLSVLSAF

-917 RALIFNIGG
+917 RALVFNIGG

-941 ALVFSQPGLAKQH
+941 ALVFSQPGLAKQC
-954 LEDALLDAGFPST
+954 LEEALLDANFPST

-1008 DVLVSKV
+1008 
-1015 TPREIRNP
+1015 E
-1023 SDDTYYYL
+1023 
-1031 RTAGQGVNVYVL
+1031 
-1043 DTGFTQELNET
+1043 
-1054 EALRRTVKLA
+1054 
-1064 DDADIVLVALS
+1064 
-1075 GNERLP
+1075 
-1081 KTMALNRQHS
+1081 
-1091 IRD
+1091 

>member
-1 MILLDPDM
+1 M
-9 SVANQAIELVRRLND
+9 SVADQAIELVRRLND
-24 PRYTAGASQISR
+24 PRYAADASQISR
-36 ELQEI
+36 QLQDI

-80 LDDQAAA
+80 LNEYAAT

-115 STMATYFIQTPV
+115 STMATYFIQSPV
-127 PWTQTVRQI
+127 SWTQTVRQI
-136 ICSLHASD
+136 ICSLHAGD
-144 IVPLDMLATYPDT
+144 VVPHDMLGTYPDT
-157 SQIIRELSGLKLF
+157 SQIISGLSGLKLF

-178 LAEDVQNSSTLGPQ
+178 LAEDVQNSSVLGPQ
-192 YYHLDSIFKS
+192 YYHLDNIFKS
-202 NTTDSAILMTYLF
+202 NTTDSAILMTYVLS
-215 DTSTPLST
+215 TSTPLST

-249 ALQLLQS
+249 ALQLLQN
-256 LTPLVIT
+256 LTPMALE

-285 YRSKFLQKAHL
+285 YRSKFLQKEQL

-314 NQNFLD
+314 GQNFLD

-334 KLVVKDLISAR
+334 KLVVKDLISER
-345 NQESSQEIV
+345 NQESSQEIID
-354 GLFQQLLCAPGYPA
+354 LFQQLLRAPGYPA
-368 EDDQVILNVTE
+368 EDDQVIINVTE

-386 QIADTVM
+386 TIADTLM
-393 DAAEDEVPFL
+393 DAAEDKIPFL
-403 AAVRNDLMQAVQTY
+403 AVVRNDLMQAVQTY
-417 IPKLQAAPLAV
+417 IPKLQAPPLAE

-435 NIDHWQFFRDNI
+435 NVDHWQFFRDNI
-447 SDFFEQVNNV
+447 SDFFDQVNNV

-469 ATSVL
+469 ATNVL
-474 PTHQW
+474 PARHW

-508 LIGTSMFSDISANS
+508 LIGSSLFSDISSNS
-522 AEIPNKLKRAVMTLV
+522 ADVPNKLKRAAMTLV

-589 SLTPHLDELLQQF
+589 SLTPHLDELLRQC

-643 IEVIENDLNAAIATL
+643 IEVIENDLNTAIATL

-693 VDSDDEEGNDDSAT
+693 VDSDDEEGNDDSAAM
-707 TGNFWTSQAG
+707 GNFWTSQAG
-717 LEIQNRIVQCI
+717 VEIQNRIVQCI

-759 LVFAPGATVAFIS
+759 FVFPPSATVAFIS

-794 CSRKSSP
+794 CSRKSAP

-830 AQLCIDFLQRL
+830 AQLCIDFMQRL
-841 LVSYLDVLLSPSDD
+841 LVSYIDVLLSPSDD
-855 EIAAALQFVINC
+855 EIAATLQFVINC

-876 RNACNFFETM
+876 RNACSFFETL

-898 PACRVSPLSVLGAF
+898 PPCRVPPLSVLSAF

-917 RALIFNIGG
+917 RALVFNIGG

-954 LEDALLDAGFPST
+954 LEEALLDANFPST

-1008 DVLVSKV
+1008 
-1015 TPREIRNP
+1015 E
-1023 SDDTYYYL
+1023 
-1031 RTAGQGVNVYVL
+1031 
-1043 DTGFTQELNET
+1043 
-1054 EALRRTVKLA
+1054 
-1064 DDADIVLVALS
+1064 
-1075 GNERLP
+1075 
-1081 KTMALNRQHS
+1081 
-1091 IRD
+1091 

>member
-1 MILLDPDM
+1 M
-9 SVANQAIELVRRLND
+9 SVADQAIELVRRLND
-24 PRYTAGASQISR
+24 PRYAAGASQISR

-41 QLSDQGWAAADAMLD
+41 QLSDQGWVAADAMLD
-56 HADTNIKFYGAL
+56 HTDTNIKFYGAL

-80 LDDQAAA
+80 LNEQAAA

-115 STMATYFIQTPV
+115 STMATYFIQSPV
-127 PWTQTVRQI
+127 SWTQTVRQI
-136 ICSLHASD
+136 ICSLHAGD
-144 IVPLDMLATYPDT
+144 VVPHDMLGTYSDT
-157 SQIIRELSGLKLF
+157 SQIISGLSGLKLF

-178 LAEDVQNSSTLGPQ
+178 LAEDVQNSSVLGPQ
-192 YYHLDSIFKS
+192 YYHLDNIFKS
-202 NTTDSAILMTYLF
+202 NTTDSAILMTYVF
-215 DTSTPLST
+215 STSTPLST

-249 ALQLLQS
+249 ALQLLQN
-256 LTPLVIT
+256 LTPMALE
-263 HLLHHEESVR
+263 HLLHHDESVR

-285 YRSKFLQKAHL
+285 YRSKFLQKEQL

-303 RRTIGPQCLLQ
+303 RRTVGPQCLLQ
-314 NQNFLD
+314 GQSFLD

-334 KLVVKDLISAR
+334 KLVVKDLISER
-345 NQESSQEIV
+345 NQESSQEIID
-354 GLFQQLLCAPGYPA
+354 LFQQLLRAPGYPA

-386 QIADTVM
+386 TIADTLM
-393 DAAEDEVPFL
+393 DAAEDEIPFL
-403 AAVRNDLMQAVQTY
+403 AIA
-417 IPKLQAAPLAV
+417 PPLAE
-428 MSEWDED
+428 MAEWDED
-435 NIDHWQFFRDNI
+435 NVDHWQFFRDNI
-447 SDFFEQVNNV
+447 SDFFDQVNNV

-469 ATSVL
+469 ATNVL
-474 PTHQW
+474 SARQW

-508 LIGTSMFSDISANS
+508 LIGSSLFSDISSNS
-522 AEIPNKLKRAVMTLV
+522 TDVPNKLKRAAMTLV

-546 NPQFL
+546 TPHFL

-560 ILGSTPADRVKLAD
+560 ILASTPADRVKLAD

-589 SLTPHLDELLQQF
+589 SLTPHLDELLQQC

-621 ALASIIQALPTEE
+621 ALASIIQALPSEE

-643 IEVIENDLNAAIATL
+643 IQVIENDLNTAIATL

-693 VDSDDEEGNDDSAT
+693 VDSDDEEGNDDLAA

-759 LVFAPGATVAFIS
+759 FVFPPSATVAFIS

-794 CSRKSSP
+794 CSRKTAP

-830 AQLCIDFLQRL
+830 AQLCIDFMQRL
-841 LVSYLDVLLSPSDD
+841 LVSYIDVLLSPSDD

-876 RNACNFFETM
+876 RNACNFFETL

-898 PACRVSPLSVLGAF
+898 PACRVSPLSVLTAF
-912 AAPLS
+912 ASPLS

-954 LEDALLDAGFPST
+954 LEAALLDPSFPST

-1008 DVLVSKV
+1008 
-1015 TPREIRNP
+1015 E
-1023 SDDTYYYL
+1023 
-1031 RTAGQGVNVYVL
+1031 
-1043 DTGFTQELNET
+1043 
-1054 EALRRTVKLA
+1054 
-1064 DDADIVLVALS
+1064 
-1075 GNERLP
+1075 
-1081 KTMALNRQHS
+1081 
-1091 IRD
+1091 

>member
-1 MILLDPDM
+1 M
-9 SVANQAIELVRRLND
+9 SVADQAIELVRRLND
-24 PRYTAGASQISR
+24 PRYAAGASQISR

-41 QLSDQGWAAADAMLD
+41 QLSDQGWAAANAMLD

-80 LDDQAAA
+80 LNEHAAA

-115 STMATYFIQTPV
+115 STMATYFIQSPV
-127 PWTQTVRQI
+127 TWTQTVRQI
-136 ICSLHASD
+136 ICSLHAGD
-144 IVPLDMLATYPDT
+144 VVPHDMLGTYPDT
-157 SQIIRELSGLKLF
+157 SQIISGLSGLKLF

-178 LAEDVQNSSTLGPQ
+178 LAEDVQNSSVLGPQ
-192 YYHLDSIFKS
+192 YYHLDNIFKG
-202 NTTDSAILMTYLF
+202 NTIDSTILMTYVF
-215 DTSTPLST
+215 STSTPLST

-231 CFSAWVTYSFAHW
+231 CFSAWVTYSFSHW
-244 TTDPV
+244 ATDPV
-249 ALQLLQS
+249 ALQLLQN
-256 LTPLVIT
+256 LTPMALE
-263 HLLHHEESVR
+263 HLLHHDESVR

-285 YRSKFLQKAHL
+285 YRSKFLQKEQL

-303 RRTIGPQCLLQ
+303 RRTIGPQCVLQ
-314 NQNFLD
+314 GQNFLD

-334 KLVVKDLISAR
+334 KLVVKDLISER
-345 NQESSQEIV
+345 NQESSQEIID
-354 GLFQQLLCAPGYPA
+354 LFQQLLRAPGYAA

-386 QIADTVM
+386 TIADTLM
-393 DAAEDEVPFL
+393 DAAEDEIPFL
-403 AAVRNDLMQAVQTY
+403 AIVRNDLMQAVQTY
-417 IPKLQAAPLAV
+417 IPKLQAPPLAE

-435 NIDHWQFFRDNI
+435 NVDHWQFFRDNI
-447 SDFFEQVNNV
+447 SDFFDQVNNV

-474 PTHQW
+474 PTRQW

-508 LIGTSMFSDISANS
+508 LIGSSLFSDISSNS
-522 AEIPNKLKRAVMTLV
+522 ADVPNKLKRAAMTLV

-546 NPQFL
+546 NPEFL

-589 SLTPHLDELLQQF
+589 SLTPHLDELLQQC

-643 IEVIENDLNAAIATL
+643 IEVIENDLNTAIATL

-693 VDSDDEEGNDDSAT
+693 VDSDDEEGNDDSAA

-717 LEIQNRIVQCI
+717 VEIQNRIVQCI

-759 LVFAPGATVAFIS
+759 FVFPPSATVAFIS

-794 CSRKSSP
+794 CSRKSAP

-807 SAVYQRVALVMQQL
+807 SAVYQTVALVMQQL

-830 AQLCIDFLQRL
+830 AQLCIDFVQRL
-841 LVSYLDVLLSPSDD
+841 LVSYIDVLLSPSDD

-876 RNACNFFETM
+876 RNACNFFETL

-898 PACRVSPLSVLGAF
+898 PACRVPPLSVLSAF

-954 LEDALLDAGFPST
+954 LEEALLDANFPST

-1008 DVLVSKV
+1008 
-1015 TPREIRNP
+1015 E
-1023 SDDTYYYL
+1023 
-1031 RTAGQGVNVYVL
+1031 
-1043 DTGFTQELNET
+1043 
-1054 EALRRTVKLA
+1054 
-1064 DDADIVLVALS
+1064 
-1075 GNERLP
+1075 
-1081 KTMALNRQHS
+1081 
-1091 IRD
+1091 

>member
-1 MILLDPDM
+1 
-9 SVANQAIELVRRLND
+9 
-24 PRYTAGASQISR
+24 
-36 ELQEI
+36 
-41 QLSDQGWAAADAMLD
+41 
-56 HADTNIKFYGAL
+56 
-68 TLQIKLNKDRST
+68 
-80 LDDQAAA
+80 
-87 ELRSR
+87 
-92 LILWFIRLA
+92 
-101 LGDMPPK
+101 
-108 LIIDKLC
+108 
-115 STMATYFIQTPV
+115 
-127 PWTQTVRQI
+127 
-136 ICSLHASD
+136 
-144 IVPLDMLATYPDT
+144 
-157 SQIIRELSGLKLF
+157 
-170 MAVRFCRV
+170 
-178 LAEDVQNSSTLGPQ
+178 
-192 YYHLDSIFKS
+192 
-202 NTTDSAILMTYLF
+202 
-215 DTSTPLST
+215 
-223 EIRVEAVN
+223 
-231 CFSAWVTYSFAHW
+231 
-244 TTDPV
+244 
-249 ALQLLQS
+249 
-256 LTPLVIT
+256 
-263 HLLHHEESVR
+263 
-273 DPTVEFFVNTLE
+273 
-285 YRSKFLQKAHL
+285 
-296 ESLSLLV
+296 
-303 RRTIGPQCLLQ
+303 
-314 NQNFLD
+314 
-320 PTIVAFSKLITAYG
+320 
-334 KLVVKDLISAR
+334 
-345 NQESSQEIV
+345 
-354 GLFQQLLCAPGYPA
+354 
-368 EDDQVILNVTE
+368 
-379 FWIEYAE
+379 
-386 QIADTVM
+386 
-393 DAAEDEVPFL
+393 
-403 AAVRNDLMQAVQTY
+403 
-417 IPKLQAAPLAV
+417 
-428 MSEWDED
+428 SEWDED
-435 NIDHWQFFRDNI
+435 NVDHWQFFRDNI
-447 SDFFEQVNNV
+447 SDFFDQVNNV

-469 ATSVL
+469 ATNVL
-474 PTHQW
+474 PARHW

-508 LIGTSMFSDISANS
+508 LIGSSLFSDISSNS
-522 AEIPNKLKRAVMTLV
+522 ADVPNKLKRAAMTLV

-589 SLTPHLDELLQQF
+589 SLTPHLDELLRQC

-643 IEVIENDLNAAIATL
+643 IEVIENDLNTAIATL

-693 VDSDDEEGNDDSAT
+693 VDSDDEEGNDDSAAM
-707 TGNFWTSQAG
+707 GNFWTSQAG
-717 LEIQNRIVQCI
+717 VEIQNRIVQCI

-759 LVFAPGATVAFIS
+759 FVFPPSATVAFIS

-794 CSRKSSP
+794 CSRKSAP

-830 AQLCIDFLQRL
+830 AQLCIDFMQRL
-841 LVSYLDVLLSPSDD
+841 LVSYIDVLLSPSDD
-855 EIAAALQFVINC
+855 EIAATLQFVINC

-876 RNACNFFETM
+876 RNACSFFVSLFFVSVFTRAMSLYILPTLTRNEQETL

-898 PACRVSPLSVLGAF
+898 PPCRVPPLSVLSAF

-917 RALIFNIGG
+917 RALVFNIGG

-954 LEDALLDAGFPST
+954 LEEALLDANFPST

-1008 DVLVSKV
+1008 
-1015 TPREIRNP
+1015 E
-1023 SDDTYYYL
+1023 
-1031 RTAGQGVNVYVL
+1031 
-1043 DTGFTQELNET
+1043 
-1054 EALRRTVKLA
+1054 
-1064 DDADIVLVALS
+1064 
-1075 GNERLP
+1075 
-1081 KTMALNRQHS
+1081 
-1091 IRD
+1091 

>member
-1 MILLDPDM
+1 M
-9 SVANQAIELVRRLND
+9 SVADQAIELVRRLND
-24 PRYTAGASQISR
+24 PRYAADASQISR
-36 ELQEI
+36 QLQDI

-80 LDDQAAA
+80 LNEYAATQ
-87 ELRSR
+87 LRSR

-115 STMATYFIQTPV
+115 STMATYFIQSPV
-127 PWTQTVRQI
+127 SWTQTVRQI
-136 ICSLHASD
+136 ICSLHAGD
-144 IVPLDMLATYPDT
+144 VVPHDMLGTYPDT
-157 SQIIRELSGLKLF
+157 SQIISGLSGLKLF

-178 LAEDVQNSSTLGPQ
+178 LAEDVQNSSVLGPQ
-192 YYHLDSIFKS
+192 YYHLDNIFKS
-202 NTTDSAILMTYLF
+202 NTTDSAILMTYVLS
-215 DTSTPLST
+215 TSTPLST

-249 ALQLLQS
+249 ALQLLQN
-256 LTPLVIT
+256 LTPMALE

-273 DPTVEFFVNTLE
+273 DPTVELFVNTLE
-285 YRSKFLQKAHL
+285 YRSKFLQKDQL

-314 NQNFLD
+314 GQNFLD

-334 KLVVKDLISAR
+334 KLVVKDLISER
-345 NQESSQEIV
+345 NQESSQEIID
-354 GLFQQLLCAPGYPA
+354 LFQRLLRAPGYPA

-386 QIADTVM
+386 TIADTLM
-393 DAAEDEVPFL
+393 DAAEDEIPFL
-403 AAVRNDLMQAVQTY
+403 AVVRNDLMQAVQTY
-417 IPKLQAAPLAV
+417 IPKLQAPPLAE

-435 NIDHWQFFRDNI
+435 NVDHWQFFRDNI
-447 SDFFEQVNNV
+447 SDFFDQVNNV

-469 ATSVL
+469 ASNVL
-474 PTHQW
+474 PARQW

-508 LIGTSMFSDISANS
+508 LIGSSLFSDISSNS
-522 AEIPNKLKRAVMTLV
+522 ADVPNKLKRAAMTLV

-574 ASAKS
+574 ASAKT

-589 SLTPHLDELLQQF
+589 SLTPHLDELLQQC

-643 IEVIENDLNAAIATL
+643 IEVIENDLNTAIATL
-658 NKGNVEDS
+658 NKGNLEDS

-693 VDSDDEEGNDDSAT
+693 VDSDDEEGNDDSAA

-717 LEIQNRIVQCI
+717 VEIQNRIVQCI

-759 LVFAPGATVAFIS
+759 FVFPPSATVAFIG

-794 CSRKSSP
+794 CSRKSAP

-830 AQLCIDFLQRL
+830 AQLCIDFMQRL
-841 LVSYLDVLLSPSDD
+841 LVSYIDVLLSPSDD

-876 RNACNFFETM
+876 RNACNFFETL

-898 PACRVSPLSVLGAF
+898 PPCRVPPLSVLTAF

-954 LEDALLDAGFPST
+954 LEEALLDANFPST

-1008 DVLVSKV
+1008 
-1015 TPREIRNP
+1015 E
-1023 SDDTYYYL
+1023 
-1031 RTAGQGVNVYVL
+1031 
-1043 DTGFTQELNET
+1043 
-1054 EALRRTVKLA
+1054 
-1064 DDADIVLVALS
+1064 
-1075 GNERLP
+1075 
-1081 KTMALNRQHS
+1081 
-1091 IRD
+1091 

>member
-1 MILLDPDM
+1 M
-9 SVANQAIELVRRLND
+9 SVADQAIELVRRLND
-24 PRYTAGASQISR
+24 PRYAAGASQISR

-41 QLSDQGWAAADAMLD
+41 QLSDQGWVAADAMLD
-56 HADTNIKFYGAL
+56 HTDTNIKFYGAL

-80 LDDQAAA
+80 LNEQAAA
-87 ELRSR
+87 ELRLR

-115 STMATYFIQTPV
+115 STMATYFIQSPV

-136 ICSLHASD
+136 ICSLHAGD
-144 IVPLDMLATYPDT
+144 VVPHDMLGTYSDT
-157 SQIIRELSGLKLF
+157 SQIISGLSGLKLF

-178 LAEDVQNSSTLGPQ
+178 LAEDVQNSSVLGPQ
-192 YYHLDSIFKS
+192 YYHLDNIFKS
-202 NTTDSAILMTYLF
+202 NTTDSAILMTYVF
-215 DTSTPLST
+215 STSTPLST

-249 ALQLLQS
+249 ALQLLQN
-256 LTPLVIT
+256 LTPMALE
-263 HLLHHEESVR
+263 HLLHHDESVR

-285 YRSKFLQKAHL
+285 YRSKFLQKEQL

-303 RRTIGPQCLLQ
+303 RRTVGPQCLLQ
-314 NQNFLD
+314 GQSFLD

-334 KLVVKDLISAR
+334 KLVVKDLISER
-345 NQESSQEIV
+345 NQESSQEIID
-354 GLFQQLLCAPGYPA
+354 LFQQLLRAPGYPA

-386 QIADTVM
+386 TIADTLM
-393 DAAEDEVPFL
+393 DAAEDEIPFL
-403 AAVRNDLMQAVQTY
+403 AIVRNDLMQAVQTY
-417 IPKLQAAPLAV
+417 IPKLQAPPLAE
-428 MSEWDED
+428 MTEWDED
-435 NIDHWQFFRDNI
+435 NVDHWQFFRDNI
-447 SDFFEQVNNV
+447 SDFFDQVNNV

-469 ATSVL
+469 ATNVL
-474 PTHQW
+474 PARQW

-508 LIGTSMFSDISANS
+508 LIGSSLFSDISSNS
-522 AEIPNKLKRAVMTLV
+522 TDVPNKLKRAAMTLV

-560 ILGSTPADRVKLAD
+560 ILASTPADRVKLAD

-589 SLTPHLDELLQQF
+589 SLTPHLDELLQQC

-621 ALASIIQALPTEE
+621 ALASIIQALPSEE

-643 IEVIENDLNAAIATL
+643 IQVIENDLNTAIATL
-658 NKGNVEDS
+658 NKGNLEDS

-693 VDSDDEEGNDDSAT
+693 VDSDDEEGNDDSAA

-717 LEIQNRIVQCI
+717 IEIQNRIVQCI

-759 LVFAPGATVAFIS
+759 FVFPPSATVAFIS

-794 CSRKSSP
+794 CSRKTAP
-801 HMFDEM
+801 HMFGEM

-830 AQLCIDFLQRL
+830 AQLCIDFMQRL
-841 LVSYLDVLLSPSDD
+841 LVSYIDVLLSPTDD

-876 RNACNFFETM
+876 RNACNFFETL

-898 PACRVSPLSVLGAF
+898 PSCRVPPLSVLTAF
-912 AAPLS
+912 ASPLS

-926 LAQRSEIESLCKPLR
+926 LAQRSEIEPLCKPLR
-941 ALVFSQPGLAKQH
+941 ALIFSQPGLAKQH
-954 LEDALLDAGFPST
+954 LEAALLDPSFPST

-1008 DVLVSKV
+1008 
-1015 TPREIRNP
+1015 E
-1023 SDDTYYYL
+1023 
-1031 RTAGQGVNVYVL
+1031 
-1043 DTGFTQELNET
+1043 
-1054 EALRRTVKLA
+1054 
-1064 DDADIVLVALS
+1064 
-1075 GNERLP
+1075 
-1081 KTMALNRQHS
+1081 
-1091 IRD
+1091 

>member
-1 MILLDPDM
+1 M
-9 SVANQAIELVRRLND
+9 SVADQAIELVRRLND
-24 PRYTAGASQISR
+24 PRYAADASQISR
-36 ELQEI
+36 QLQDI

-80 LDDQAAA
+80 LNEYAATQ
-87 ELRSR
+87 LRSR

-115 STMATYFIQTPV
+115 STMATYFIQSPV
-127 PWTQTVRQI
+127 SWTQTVRQI
-136 ICSLHASD
+136 ICSLHAGD
-144 IVPLDMLATYPDT
+144 VVPHDMLGTYPDT
-157 SQIIRELSGLKLF
+157 SQIISGLSGLKLF

-178 LAEDVQNSSTLGPQ
+178 LAEDVQNSSVLGPQ
-192 YYHLDSIFKS
+192 YYHLDNIFKS
-202 NTTDSAILMTYLF
+202 NTTDSAILMTYVLS
-215 DTSTPLST
+215 TSTPLST

-249 ALQLLQS
+249 ALQLLQN
-256 LTPLVIT
+256 LTPMALE

-273 DPTVEFFVNTLE
+273 DPTVELFVNTLE
-285 YRSKFLQKAHL
+285 YRSKFLQKDQL

-314 NQNFLD
+314 GQNFLD

-334 KLVVKDLISAR
+334 KLVVKDLISER
-345 NQESSQEIV
+345 NQESSQEIID
-354 GLFQQLLCAPGYPA
+354 LFQRLLRAPGYPA

-386 QIADTVM
+386 TIADTLM
-393 DAAEDEVPFL
+393 DAAEDEIPFL
-403 AAVRNDLMQAVQTY
+403 AVVRNDLMQAVQTY
-417 IPKLQAAPLAV
+417 IPKLQAPPLAE

-435 NIDHWQFFRDNI
+435 NVDHWQFFRDNI
-447 SDFFEQVNNV
+447 SDFFDQVNNV

-469 ATSVL
+469 ASNVL
-474 PTHQW
+474 PARQW
-479 LHLEAIIFSINCISD
+479 LHLEAVIFSINCISD

-508 LIGTSMFSDISANS
+508 LIGSSLFSDISSNS
-522 AEIPNKLKRAVMTLV
+522 ADVPNKLKRAAMTLV

-574 ASAKS
+574 ASAKT

-589 SLTPHLDELLQQF
+589 SLTPHLDELLQQC

-643 IEVIENDLNAAIATL
+643 IEVIENDLNTAIATL
-658 NKGNVEDS
+658 NKGNLEDS

-693 VDSDDEEGNDDSAT
+693 VDSDDEEGNDDSAA

-717 LEIQNRIVQCI
+717 VEIQNRIVQCI

-759 LVFAPGATVAFIS
+759 FVFPPSATVAFIG

-794 CSRKSSP
+794 CSRKSAP

-830 AQLCIDFLQRL
+830 AQLCIDFMQRL
-841 LVSYLDVLLSPSDD
+841 LVSYIDVLLSPSDD

-876 RNACNFFETM
+876 RNACNFFETL

-898 PACRVSPLSVLGAF
+898 PPCRVPPLSVLTAF

-954 LEDALLDAGFPST
+954 LEEALLDANFPST

-1008 DVLVSKV
+1008 
-1015 TPREIRNP
+1015 E
-1023 SDDTYYYL
+1023 
-1031 RTAGQGVNVYVL
+1031 
-1043 DTGFTQELNET
+1043 
-1054 EALRRTVKLA
+1054 
-1064 DDADIVLVALS
+1064 
-1075 GNERLP
+1075 
-1081 KTMALNRQHS
+1081 
-1091 IRD
+1091 

>member
-1 MILLDPDM
+1 M
-9 SVANQAIELVRRLND
+9 SVAGQAIELVRRLND
-24 PRYTAGASQISR
+24 PRYAAGASQISR

-56 HADTNIKFYGAL
+56 HADINIKFYGAL

-80 LDDQAAA
+80 LNEQAAA

-115 STMATYFIQTPV
+115 STMATYFIQSPV
-127 PWTQTVRQI
+127 SWTQTVRQVV
-136 ICSLHASD
+136 CSLHAGD
-144 IVPLDMLATYPDT
+144 VVPHDMLGTYPDT
-157 SQIIRELSGLKLF
+157 SQIISGLSGLKLF

-178 LAEDVQNSSTLGPQ
+178 LAEDVQNSSVLGPQ
-192 YYHLDSIFKS
+192 YYHLDNIFKS
-202 NTTDSAILMTYLF
+202 NTTDSAILMTYVLS
-215 DTSTPLST
+215 TSTPLST

-249 ALQLLQS
+249 ALQLLQN
-256 LTPLVIT
+256 LTPMALE

-285 YRSKFLQKAHL
+285 YRSKFLQKEQL
-296 ESLSLLV
+296 GSLSLLV
-303 RRTIGPQCLLQ
+303 RRTIGPQCLLPG
-314 NQNFLD
+314 QNFLD
-320 PTIVAFSKLITAYG
+320 PTLVAFSKLITAYG
-334 KLVVKDLISAR
+334 KLVVKDLISER
-345 NQESSQEIV
+345 NQESSQEIID
-354 GLFQQLLCAPGYPA
+354 LFQQLLRAPGYPA

-386 QIADTVM
+386 TIADTLM
-393 DAAEDEVPFL
+393 DAAEDEIPFL
-403 AAVRNDLMQAVQTY
+403 AVVRNDLMQAVQTY
-417 IPKLQAAPLAV
+417 IPKLQAPPLAE

-435 NIDHWQFFRDNI
+435 NVDHWQFFRDNI
-447 SDFFEQVNNV
+447 SDFFDQVNNV

-469 ATSVL
+469 ATNVL
-474 PTHQW
+474 PARQW

-502 IQALSA
+502 TQALSA
-508 LIGTSMFSDISANS
+508 LIGSSLFSDISSNS
-522 AEIPNKLKRAVMTLV
+522 ADVPNKLKRAAMTLV

-589 SLTPHLDELLQQF
+589 SLTPHLDELLQQC

-634 AKAAPLISL
+634 AKATPLISL
-643 IEVIENDLNAAIATL
+643 IEVIENDLNTAIATL
-658 NKGNVEDS
+658 NRGNVEDS

-693 VDSDDEEGNDDSAT
+693 VDSDDEEGNDESAAI
-707 TGNFWTSQAG
+707 GNFWTSQAG
-717 LEIQNRIVQCI
+717 VEIQNRIVQCI

-759 LVFAPGATVAFIS
+759 FVFPPSATVAFIS

-794 CSRKSSP
+794 CSRKTAP
-801 HMFDEM
+801 HMFGEM

-830 AQLCIDFLQRL
+830 AQLCIDFMQRL
-841 LVSYLDVLLSPSDD
+841 LVSYIDVLLSPSDD

-876 RNACNFFETM
+876 RNACNFFETL
-886 LGLANPRTAHSL
+886 LGLANPRTTHSL
-898 PACRVSPLSVLGAF
+898 PPCRVPPLSVLTAF

-917 RALIFNIGG
+917 RALIFNISG

-954 LEDALLDAGFPST
+954 LEEALLDANFPST

-1008 DVLVSKV
+1008 
-1015 TPREIRNP
+1015 E
-1023 SDDTYYYL
+1023 
-1031 RTAGQGVNVYVL
+1031 
-1043 DTGFTQELNET
+1043 
-1054 EALRRTVKLA
+1054 
-1064 DDADIVLVALS
+1064 
-1075 GNERLP
+1075 
-1081 KTMALNRQHS
+1081 
-1091 IRD
+1091 

>member
-1 MILLDPDM
+1 
-9 SVANQAIELVRRLND
+9 
-24 PRYTAGASQISR
+24 
-36 ELQEI
+36 
-41 QLSDQGWAAADAMLD
+41 
-56 HADTNIKFYGAL
+56 
-68 TLQIKLNKDRST
+68 
-80 LDDQAAA
+80 
-87 ELRSR
+87 
-92 LILWFIRLA
+92 
-101 LGDMPPK
+101 
-108 LIIDKLC
+108 
-115 STMATYFIQTPV
+115 MATYFIQSPV

-136 ICSLHASD
+136 ICSLHAGDVVSH
-144 IVPLDMLATYPDT
+144 DMLGTYPDT
-157 SQIIRELSGLKLF
+157 SQIISGLSGLKLF

-178 LAEDVQNSSTLGPQ
+178 LAEDVQNSSVLGPQ
-192 YYHLDSIFKS
+192 YYHLDNIFKS
-202 NTTDSAILMTYLF
+202 NTTDSAILMTYVLS
-215 DTSTPLST
+215 TSTLLST

-249 ALQLLQS
+249 ALQLLQN
-256 LTPLVIT
+256 LTPMALE
-263 HLLHHEESVR
+263 HLLHNEESVR

-285 YRSKFLQKAHL
+285 YRSKFLQKEQL

-314 NQNFLD
+314 SSNFLD

-334 KLVVKDLISAR
+334 KLAVKDLISDR
-345 NQESSQEIV
+345 NEESSQEII
-354 GLFQQLLCAPGYPA
+354 GQSMSTRHPYRQTNLILDLFQQLLRAPGYPA

-379 FWIEYAE
+379 FWIEFAE

-393 DAAEDEVPFL
+393 DLSEDETLFL
-403 AAVRNDLMQAVQTY
+403 AAIRNDLMQAVQTY
-417 IPKLQAAPLAV
+417 IPKLQAPPLAE

-435 NIDHWQFFRDNI
+435 NVDHWQFFRDNI
-447 SDFFEQVNNV
+447 SDFFDQVNNV

-474 PTHQW
+474 PTRQW

-508 LIGTSMFSDISANS
+508 LIGSSLFSDISSNS
-522 AEIPNKLKRAVMTLV
+522 ADVPNKLKRAAMTFV

-546 NPQFL
+546 HPHFL

-560 ILGSTPADRVKLAD
+560 ILGSTPADRVKLAE

-589 SLTPHLDELLQQF
+589 SLTPHLDELLQQC

-643 IEVIENDLNAAIATL
+643 IEVIENDLNTAIATL
-658 NKGNVEDS
+658 NNGNVEDS

-693 VDSDDEEGNDDSAT
+693 VDSDDEEGNDDSASA
-707 TGNFWTSQAG
+707 GHFWTSQAG
-717 LEIQNRIVQCI
+717 VEIQNRIVQCI

-759 LVFAPGATVAFIS
+759 FVFPPSATVAFIS

-794 CSRKSSP
+794 CSRKSAP

-830 AQLCIDFLQRL
+830 AQLCIDFMQRL
-841 LVSYLDVLLSPSDD
+841 LVSYIDVLLSPSDD
-855 EIAAALQFVINC
+855 EIAASLQFVINC

-876 RNACNFFETM
+876 RNACNFFVSLSFVLIFTRVMFSLRTLTLIRAKQETL
-886 LGLANPRTAHSL
+886 LGLANPRTSHSL
-898 PACRVSPLSVLGAF
+898 PACRVPPRSVLSAF

-954 LEDALLDAGFPST
+954 LEEALLDANFPST

-973 KRVFVAKVLGLRGGR
+973 KKVFVAKVLGLRGGR
-988 QTVVVVK
+988 QTVIVVK

-1008 DVLVSKV
+1008 
-1015 TPREIRNP
+1015 E
-1023 SDDTYYYL
+1023 
-1031 RTAGQGVNVYVL
+1031 
-1043 DTGFTQELNET
+1043 
-1054 EALRRTVKLA
+1054 
-1064 DDADIVLVALS
+1064 
-1075 GNERLP
+1075 
-1081 KTMALNRQHS
+1081 
-1091 IRD
+1091 